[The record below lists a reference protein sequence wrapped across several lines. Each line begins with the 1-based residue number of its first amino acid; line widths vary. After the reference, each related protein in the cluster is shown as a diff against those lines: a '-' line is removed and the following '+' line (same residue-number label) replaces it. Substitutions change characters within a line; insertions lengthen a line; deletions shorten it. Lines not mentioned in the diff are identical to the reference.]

1 MKQLGNYFFQGLVF
15 LVPVGLTLWLFVTAF
30 RILDG
35 WLGAPIPGMGILV
48 LVLSTTLVG
57 FFTKRYVSRRAAGA
71 IDALFKKVPLA
82 ALVYSSVKDL
92 MGAFVGEKKRFD
104 KPVLVELDSGVHALG
119 FLTRPSLEALDLPD
133 HVAVYFPQA
142 YNFAGQLVVVPKSR
156 IKPAKMESS
165 QFMAFIVSAGV
176 TSAGAPVSMVG
187 LTLEAQ
193 EALKKKP
200 PTDTTLPGT
209 GAPPG

>member
-15 LVPVGLTLWLFVTAF
+15 LVPVALTIWVFVTAF
-30 RILDG
+30 GILDG
-35 WLGAPIPGMGILV
+35 WLGAPIPGAGILV
-48 LVLSTTLVG
+48 LLVSTTLVG

-71 IDALFKKVPLA
+71 IDRMFKKVPLA
-82 ALVYSSVKDL
+82 ALVYSSIKDL

-104 KPVLVELDSGVHALG
+104 KPVLVELDSGIHALG
-119 FLTRPSLEALDLPD
+119 FLTRPSLEALEMPE

-142 YNFAGQLVVVPKSR
+142 YNFAGQLVVVPKTR
-156 IKPAKMESS
+156 VKPAKMESS

-187 LTLEAQ
+187 LTMEAKQ
-193 EALKKKP
+193 AAALADKTVP
-200 PTDTTLPGT
+200 DTTLPGT
-209 GAPPG
+209 GT

>member
-15 LVPVGLTLWLFVTAF
+15 LAPVGLTLWVFVTAF

-35 WLGAPIPGMGILV
+35 WLGVPVPGVGILV
-48 LVLSTTLVG
+48 LVVSTTLIG
-57 FFTKRYVSRRAAGA
+57 FVAKRYLSRRASGA
-71 IDALFKKVPLA
+71 IDALFKKVPFA

-104 KPVLVELDSGVHALG
+104 RPVLVELDSGVHALG
-119 FLTRPSLEALDLPD
+119 FLTRPSLEALDMPD

-142 YNFAGQLVVVPKSR
+142 YNFAGQLAVVPKAR
-156 IKPAKMESS
+156 VKPVKMESS

-193 EALKKKP
+193 AAQDKAPKAA
-200 PTDTTLPGT
+200 DTTLPGT
-209 GAPPG
+209 G

>member
-1 MKQLGNYFFQGLVF
+1 MKQLGNYFFQGLAF
-15 LVPVGLTLWLFVTAF
+15 LVPVGLTAWLFVGAF

-35 WLGAPIPGMGILV
+35 WLGVPVPGVGILV
-48 LVLSTTLVG
+48 LVASTTIVG
-57 FFTKRYVSRRAAGA
+57 FFTKRFVSRRAAGA
-71 IDALFKKVPLA
+71 IDRVFKKLPLA
-82 ALVYSSVKDL
+82 AIVYSSIKDL

-104 KPVLVELDSGVHALG
+104 KPVLVELDNGVHGLG
-119 FLTRPSLEALDLPD
+119 FLTRPSLEALEMPD

-142 YNFAGQLVVVPKSR
+142 YNFAGQLIVVPKSR
-156 IKPAKMESS
+156 VRPAKMDST

-193 EALKKKP
+193 ALAAKKSDP
-200 PTDTTLPGT
+200 NTTLPGT
-209 GAPPG
+209 GTPL